1 MCVHRACVC
10 GYDVANGA
18 CALVYDIDC
27 HKIYHPRV
35 FISLSSSSV
44 VAWCLPLSKHLYTQV
59 IRTLGRVCTRS
70 LACSSHSNAYGIGHT
85 ISAPVTVVP
94 AYILH
99 YNTGCVENQMGYVH
113 GFSLLCKY
121 ISIFHFFVWFVV
133 LLCLITTRCGTNH
146 CRDDDGYYCCC
157 YFFVFISYSPS
168 VYPYIWMDCGDCSA
182 VRHCASRT
190 FPFLRDINDKKEEKK
205 NRAPDEEDSLL
216 TTRRQDEKRNHM
228 RDSTRLKILLP
239 LWWWPHHSSLCIRCC
254 T

>member
-70 LACSSHSNAYGIGHT
+70 LACSSHSNNAYGIGHT

-121 ISIFHFFVWFVV
+121 ISIFHFLFVSLFFYAWSQLDVALTIAVMMMVTTVV
-133 LLCLITTRCGTNH
+133 VIFLFSSLIHRVC
-146 CRDDDGYYCCC
+146 
-157 YFFVFISYSPS
+157 I
-168 VYPYIWMDCGDCSA
+168 
-182 VRHCASRT
+182 RT
-190 FPFLRDINDKKEEKK
+190 FEWIAETVRLLDIVHRVLFHSYAILMIKRTKKKPCTRWGRFVTDNQE
-205 NRAPDEEDSLL
+205 
-216 TTRRQDEKRNHM
+216 TRREA
-228 RDSTRLKILLP
+228 
-239 LWWWPHHSSLCIRCC
+239 
-254 T
+254 